1 MKKNCRNNFIKLLYV
16 FPFLL
21 FFFILNDRSASIF
34 RQFYIQMRYGFSV
47 SAVLIFFL
55 VLIILRI
62 KKDQYKDP
70 LLFTVILL
78 FFSMSLA
85 GVWASGKSE
94 PTMIGGLIPIV
105 DGENY
110 YTDALRWIN
119 GGFFSS
125 YSAKRPIF
133 TAFLSTLAKVSGQN
147 IQVMQVLIMFLMTVA
162 CYFSFKEIRKIINP
176 FGATLFFVLLFLYSR
191 QYIGCFL
198 SETIGLILGLMGFAL
213 LIRQKDDLKHW
224 SFYLAIFLITLALNA
239 RAGTF
244 FILPFLLL
252 WILITQK
259 NQKDKW
265 RKVILS
271 LCCMIFAFLINSLFM
286 RYFGEG
292 ENVPFSNFVYILYGL
307 ARGGTG
313 WSQIMTDH
321 PELFTLEEFQLTKE
335 IWMITKQLIL
345 QQPQD
350 FISGLL
356 KQYVYLFDIS
366 ETTKSIFS
374 FANPETS
381 SLSIIVQCSLYLLGM
396 VGLFSIKKRNEDF
409 SSLLL
414 FSLIGI
420 LLSVPF
426 VPVQDT
432 LFMRAYAVTIPFIIF
447 IPCLGIDLVTR
458 KVVLKSDQ
466 DENSS
471 IEFYVFIVL
480 IFIITLFI
488 PLILHGE
495 NKFSSAKNLE
505 CEKNQDHLV
514 FSVNKNSSIRIFPE
528 NYFFLDWAPNF
539 HKSRFYQNI
548 RIYSF
553 SDFVDPLSEFNPP
566 FELRVGINLM
576 NYEDIYVVFQG
587 EDFIDNY
594 GVYEICAEKIP
605 YSDSPW
611 MRELAKLYIVQDYQ
625 FIKP

>member
-1 MKKNCRNNFIKLLYV
+1 MKKISAKNYIGLLY
-16 FPFLL
+16 FLPL
-21 FFFILNDRSASIF
+21 IFSFIVLNERSASLF
-34 RQFYIQMRYGFSV
+34 RQLYIQMRYGFSV
-47 SAVLIFFL
+47 STVLIFFS
-55 VLIILRI
+55 VLIILRM
-62 KKDQYKDP
+62 KNQYRDV
-70 LLFTVILL
+70 LLFTVILV
-78 FFSMSLA
+78 FYSFALA

-119 GGFFSS
+119 GGAFSS

-133 TAFLSTLAKVSGQN
+133 TAFLSTLAKVSGQS
-147 IQVMQVLIMFLMTVA
+147 IQIMQVLIMLLMA
-162 CYFSFKEIRKIINP
+162 ISFYFSFREIYRVINP
-176 FGATLFFVLLFLYSR
+176 FAATLFFVLIFLYSR
-191 QYIGCFL
+191 LYIGCFL

-213 LIRQKDDLKHW
+213 IIRNNDNLSHW
-224 SFYLAIFLITLALNA
+224 SFYLAIFLVTLALNA

-244 FILPFLLL
+244 LILPFLLL
-252 WILITQK
+252 WILRMQK

-265 RKVILS
+265 KKVILV
-271 LCCMIFAFLINSLFM
+271 LGCMIFAFLINSWFM

-321 PELFTLEEFQLTKE
+321 PELFTLEEFQLVKE
-335 IWMITKQLIL
+335 IWLITKQLIL
-345 QQPQD
+345 QRPQD

-366 ETTKSIFS
+366 ETTKSVFS

-381 SLSIIVQCSLYLLGM
+381 SLSIVVQCSLYLLSL
-396 VGLFSIKKRNEDF
+396 VGLFSIKERNENF

-414 FSLIGI
+414 FSLVGI

-447 IPCLGIDLVTR
+447 IPCLGVDFVTR
-458 KVVLKSDQ
+458 KAVLKSDQ
-466 DENSS
+466 NANKN
-471 IEFYVFIVL
+471 IGLYIFIVL
-480 IFIITLFI
+480 IFIITVFI
-488 PLILHGE
+488 PLILHGK
-495 NKFSSAKNLE
+495 NKFSELENLE
-505 CEKNQDHLV
+505 CEKDQDRLV

-548 RIYSF
+548 RVYSF

-566 FELRVGINLM
+566 FELRVGINLID
-576 NYEDIYVVFQG
+576 YEDIYVVFQG
-587 EDFIDNY
+587 EDFINNY
-594 GVYEICAEKIP
+594 GVYEICAEKIS

-611 MRELAKLYIVQDYQ
+611 MRELAKLYFVQNYQ
-625 FIKP
+625 FLQP